1 MSHITLIT
9 SGRMQDSLL
18 RQLIDYIIKRDW
30 WFGCFVLKS
39 IANYLMNSIETL
51 LHIYIYGYK
60 YSILILG
67 VCLQIGLSCWRL
79 KLKWQKSPA
88 AWVDWNQNGRIH
100 LLLIYSPNG
109 KYFFFYGHTYFWNKT
124 CHPNNKQTKIPQSKM
139 NQPCFS
145 LINTS
150 LLNFTL
156 LELFLCLRYCPLAYI
171 CI

>member
-51 LHIYIYGYK
+51 LHMVINILFL
-60 YSILILG
+60 YSWSLPANM
-67 VCLQIGLSCWRL
+67 L
-79 KLKWQKSPA
+79 KLLEIEIKMAEITSSLSWLKSKWQNSLTVNLFSKCE
-88 AWVDWNQNGRIH
+88 I
-100 LLLIYSPNG
+100 L
-109 KYFFFYGHTYFWNKT
+109 FFYGHTYFWNKT

-171 CI
+171 CM